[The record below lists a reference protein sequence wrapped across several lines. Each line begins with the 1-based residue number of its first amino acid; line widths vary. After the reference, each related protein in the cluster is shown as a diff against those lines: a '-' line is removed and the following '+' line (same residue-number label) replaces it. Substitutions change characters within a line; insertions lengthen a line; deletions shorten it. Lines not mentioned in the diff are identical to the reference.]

1 MTAPHSSPQSL
12 PDTQAEQ
19 DKRNLMID
27 KAGIKD
33 LRYPFIFAA
42 QAATQPTVGIWSMYV
57 GVPAT
62 EKGTHMSRFLECL
75 DAMVQNGQALGLKD
89 FVALEAD
96 MRQRLD
102 TAITGNISVR
112 FPLFVRKEAPVSKVT
127 SFLDYDIT
135 ISVTTRPEHTGLL
148 SLNVRVPVKS
158 LCPCSKNISEYGA
171 HNQRSNIIIDVD
183 LTPDV
188 ESVAIERLIRLAEE
202 EATCEVYGLLK
213 RADEK
218 WVTERAYENPK
229 FVEDTVRDVA
239 LRVQAL
245 PYVKRFRVA
254 AENFESIHNHSAYAE
269 IEGTGR
275 G

>member
-1 MTAPHSSPQSL
+1 MTAPHTALQSL

-42 QAATQPTVGIWSMYV
+42 QSSAQPTVGVWSMYV

-75 DAMVQNGQALGLKD
+75 DAAVQSGRALGLSD
-89 FVALEAD
+89 LIALEAD
-96 MRQRLD
+96 MRQRLGH
-102 TAITGNISVR
+102 AITGNITVR

-127 SFLDYDIT
+127 SLLDYDIT
-135 ISVTTRPEHTGLL
+135 VSISTRPEHVGLL
-148 SLNVRVPVKS
+148 MLTVRVPVKS
-158 LCPCSKNISEYGA
+158 LCPCSKKISEYGA
-171 HNQRSNIIIDVD
+171 HNQRSNIIIEVE
-183 LTPDV
+183 LTQPIVV
-188 ESVAIERLIRLAEE
+188 ESLIRLAEE

-239 LRVQAL
+239 LRTQAL
-245 PYVKRFRVA
+245 PCVKRFRVA

-269 IEGTGR
+269 IEGYGR